1 MTKPALAI
9 IGTGMAALACADGLA
24 QAFDLSLFDKS
35 RGLSGRLST
44 RRAPHASDQI
54 FDYASDYA
62 SDYAFDHGAP
72 FFHADTAAFKNWLQ
86 SYEARGAVT
95 LWTPR
100 HMRFSDNGA
109 RQLTQDAKPK
119 WVFTPGMSAVGKS
132 LIAARPQ
139 WNIHT
144 GCAVDAVT
152 GVAGAWVLSAGEQ
165 RFGPFAHVVFA
176 IPPQQALA
184 LLPEGAGF
192 GDALT
197 KAQMLGC
204 HTLMLGYQPDEAP
217 DLDWAFA
224 DFDDEVLGL
233 ACVNSMK
240 PGREGGFALVLQ
252 TRHDWSQAHI
262 EDDLEMVSARI
273 KQRFQELT
281 GCSTAASAYDS
292 LHRWRYASTCQAAA
306 TQAQPYLLDDEQGL
320 SAIGDWCSGSGV
332 EQAFLSGARLAATLS
347 AMQDGAPKF
356 RPISDS

>member
-1 MTKPALAI
+1 MSKPAIAI
-9 IGTGMAALACADGLA
+9 IGTGMAALAFADGCGT
-24 QAFDLSLFDKS
+24 AFQLSLFDKS

-44 RRAPHASDQI
+44 RRAPEH
-54 FDYASDYA
+54 
-62 SDYAFDHGAP
+62 AFDHGAP
-72 FFHADTAAFKNWLQ
+72 FFHADTAVFKNWLQ
-86 SYEARGAVT
+86 SFEVRGAVA

-100 HMRFSDNGA
+100 HVRFSDNGA
-109 RQLTQDAKPK
+109 RQLTQDAKLK

-132 LIAARPQ
+132 LVAARPQ
-139 WNIHT
+139 WDIHT
-144 GCAVDAVT
+144 DCAIDAVT
-152 GVAGAWVLSAGEQ
+152 GQPGAWVLSAGEQ

-332 EQAFLSGARLAATLS
+332 EQAFLSGAGLAATLS
-347 AMQDGAPKF
+347 AMQDGAPTF
-356 RPISDS
+356 RPISDF